1 MHAQFCGAGAACV
14 EQHRREQEEKRNDSS
29 LTLTL
34 TEDVTGYGAGE
45 VLMMKTEEE
54 EKGRRGASITTG
66 RRRTVGSVK

>member
-54 EKGRRGASITTG
+54 KGRRGASITTG